1 MRDVSFGC
9 FRHEGPVASA
19 PGVLGSSRPVAFAFA
34 LLLAA
39 AGCGR
44 SLPPVAPVSGRVML
58 AGKPVTTGA
67 VWFYPAASGRPAIGE
82 IGSDGR
88 YTLATFA
95 AADGALLGEHR
106 VVIEA
111 REINRTFAS
120 PPKAAADLPAD
131 LPEEVRREIGA
142 GMGLREKVTWF
153 VPEIYAAASTTP
165 LRADVKPGS
174 NTIDFDLPSP

>member
-1 MRDVSFGC
+1 MRSL
-9 FRHEGPVASA
+9 RPTPVA
-19 PGVLGSSRPVAFAFA
+19 LAFA

-44 SLPPVAPVSGRVML
+44 SLPPVATVSGRVML

-67 VWFYPAASGRPAIGE
+67 VWFYPAGSGRPAIGQ
-82 IGSDGR
+82 IGPDGR
-88 YTLATFA
+88 FTLATFA
-95 AADGALLGEHR
+95 AGDGALLGDHR

-111 REINRTFAS
+111 REIERTSAP

-131 LPEEVRREIGA
+131 LPEEVRREMES
-142 GMGLREKVTWF
+142 GMLLREKVIWL
-153 VPEIYAAASTTP
+153 VPEVYAATSTTP

-174 NTIDFDLPSP
+174 NTIDFDLPAP